1 MGWRSVEG
9 DEREVEGGIAAG
21 RTGVEGEGLMFHDRA
36 SPEFG
41 RGGSEEE
48 GGGLACIA
56 LLVVRSSSLNLVGV
70 GR

>member
-21 RTGVEGEGLMFHDRA
+21 RTGVEGGSLVFHDRA

-41 RGGSEEE
+41 RAGNEIEGGSQ
-48 GGGLACIA
+48 ACVA
-56 LLVVRSSSLNLVGV
+56 LPVVRSPSLNLVGV